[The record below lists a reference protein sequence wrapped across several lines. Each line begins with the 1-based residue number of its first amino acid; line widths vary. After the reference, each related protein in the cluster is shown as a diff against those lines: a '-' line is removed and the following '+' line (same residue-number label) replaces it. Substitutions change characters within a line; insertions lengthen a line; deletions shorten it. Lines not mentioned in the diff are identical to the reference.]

1 MDTESRHLT
10 KKVKHIER
18 RLQEEEV
25 IKEDIKYKQI
35 SEKDDIDTK
44 GFQKRQ
50 QQSFRT
56 EKNKEWREE
65 NEWQETESVLLAEL
79 VCPVCEEDMLPPKQ
93 IYQCGVGHLVC
104 QDCLG
109 KADQK
114 VSIIIFYLVFSKT

>member
-10 KKVKHIER
+10 KKVKHIEK

-50 QQSFRT
+50 QQSFRA
-56 EKNKEWREE
+56 EKNKEWRKE

-114 VSIIIFYLVFSKT
+114 VSMIIFCLVSSKT